1 MKNSIT
7 SNNISLEAGAKM
19 TPVLI
24 VNIAAII
31 DIVAVKITLAYHFA
45 VFIVGGFY
53 LIYNN

>member
-7 SNNISLEAGAKM
+7 SNNMSLEAGAKM
-19 TPVLI
+19 IPVLI

-31 DIVAVKITLAYHFA
+31 DIVTVKITLAYHFA

-53 LIYNN
+53 LI